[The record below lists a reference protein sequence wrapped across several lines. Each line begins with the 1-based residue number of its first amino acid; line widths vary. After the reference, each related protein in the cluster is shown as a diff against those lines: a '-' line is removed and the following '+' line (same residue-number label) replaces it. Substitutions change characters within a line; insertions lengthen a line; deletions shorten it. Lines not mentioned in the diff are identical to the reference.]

1 MQEHRQ
7 APPASDRVRVR
18 LRRHV
23 MSIFCGPTTVFA
35 DETRALSIVPMYGI
49 DRVAAVPCDLEC
61 DVQFA
66 NLMVGLFERAPKF
79 GLLAPCCTYWSKMQ
93 DMNAKD
99 APRRA
104 RLEAARAQ
112 QREILQRLV
121 LIGKAFASWGG
132 ILMIE
137 NPATSKIWKEPAM
150 AELRATTPA
159 REWRYAKLNFCRVGG
174 PHFKAMR
181 FMTNAPQWANEAHG
195 VDVRPPVQAPAVCR
209 PGCERRVAHRRVG
222 GVSTHPSAND
232 YRGSARHCAGPEC
245 VLLG

>member
-1 MQEHRQ
+1 MWGSGF
-7 APPASDRVRVR
+7 ADVV
-18 LRRHV
+18 
-23 MSIFCGPTTVFA
+23 SIFCGPTTVFA
-35 DETRALSIVPMYGI
+35 DEARALSIVLMHGI
-49 DRVAAVPCDLEC
+49 GRVAAVPCDLEC

-66 NLMVGLFERAPKF
+66 NLMVGLFERAPMF

-181 FMTNAPQWANEAHG
+181 FMTNAPRWATKHMEF
-195 VDVRPPVQAPAVCR
+195 
-209 PGCERRVAHRRVG
+209 
-222 GVSTHPSAND
+222 
-232 YRGSARHCAGPEC
+232 
-245 VLLG
+245 